1 MGTFTYESI
10 AYRFKNPSI
19 DGNLDLLTDGAI
31 IKIAADDDL
40 QLTHSGSVG
49 DITCSTGALDINA
62 GTVNIKDEASSETMA
77 SFVSDGAVT
86 LNHDNTARLAT
97 SSAGVSVT
105 GTLAV
110 SSTSAFTGAITSNAG
125 VIVDNITIDGTEIE
139 LSSGNLTVEAASGD
153 IILNAGNAD
162 IILKDGGTQFG
173 AFTQNSNN
181 LRILS
186 GSTTAATFSG
196 ANVTFAGV
204 VAAASLDISGN
215 VDVDGTLEADA
226 ITVNG
231 TALAASA
238 TTDTTNASNIS
249 SGTLA
254 SARIGGNVITGT
266 GSAGYYA
273 QRAWVR
279 FNSNSSNS
287 ITGSQNVGSI
297 TDHAVGK
304 YTVNF
309 STAMPSANYGVIV
322 TPSSQSSYFAV
333 DINGWI
339 DSNAAAPTTS
349 AVRVAIFTD
358 YSLAF
363 RDTDN
368 VVVSVF
374 GV

>member
-1 MGTFTYESI
+1 
-10 AYRFKNPSI
+10 
-19 DGNLDLLTDGAI
+19 
-31 IKIAADDDL
+31 
-40 QLTHSGSVG
+40 
-49 DITCSTGALDINA
+49 
-62 GTVNIKDEASSETMA
+62 
-77 SFVSDGAVT
+77 

-125 VIVDNITIDGTEIE
+125 VIVDNITIDGSEIDLSSGSLTVDVASNINLDAGGGTINFLEAGSTFGGVTE
-139 LSSGNLTVEAASGD
+139 SSGNLRLLSTSSNTVVM
-153 IILNAGNAD
+153 
-162 IILKDGGTQFG
+162 
-173 AFTQNSNN
+173 
-181 LRILS
+181 
-186 GSTTAATFSG
+186 TASG
-196 ANVTFAGV
+196 ANATFAGD

-266 GSAGYYA
+266 GDAGYYA

-279 FNSNSSNS
+279 FNSNSGNS
-287 ITGSQNVGSI
+287 VYGSQNVGSI
-297 TDHAVGK
+297 TDHGVGK

-309 STAMPSANYGVIV
+309 STAMPNANYGVIV
-322 TPSSQSSYFAV
+322 TPSSQSGYFAI

-339 DSNAAAPTTS
+339 DSAAAAPTAN
-349 AVRVAIFTD
+349 AVRVQIYTD
-358 YSLAF
+358 YSLQP

>member
-125 VIVDNITIDGTEIE
+125 VIVDNITIDGSEID
-139 LSSGNLTVEAASGD
+139 LSSGALTIDVAGD
-153 IILNAGNAD
+153 INLDAGGGN
-162 IILKDGGTQFG
+162 IQFKDDGTTFGGIENVSG
-173 AFTQNSNN
+173 N
-181 LRILS
+181 LRINS
-186 GSTTAATFSG
+186 GTTTAATFSG
-196 ANVTFAGV
+196 SSVTFANE
-204 VAAASLDISGN
+204 VAAGSLDISGD

-254 SARIGGNVITGT
+254 SARIGGNVVTGT

-287 ITGSQNVGSI
+287 IYGSQNVGSI
-297 TDHAVGK
+297 TDHGVGA
-304 YTVNF
+304 YAVNF
-309 STAMPSANYGVIV
+309 STAMPNANYGVIV
-322 TPSSQSSYFAV
+322 TPSSQSGYFAI

-339 DSNAAAPTTS
+339 DSNAAAPTAN
-349 AVRVAIFTD
+349 AVRVAVYTD
-358 YSLAF
+358 YSLAR